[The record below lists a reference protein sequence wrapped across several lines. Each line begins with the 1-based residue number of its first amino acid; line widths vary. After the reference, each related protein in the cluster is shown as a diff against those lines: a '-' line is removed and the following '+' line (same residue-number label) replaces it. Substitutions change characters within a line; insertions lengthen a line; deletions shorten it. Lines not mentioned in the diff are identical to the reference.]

1 MIVGGHS
8 LDGDRI
14 DGVFDDFG
22 VALALL
28 GRFLGVS
35 EADADGVFAAELGVR
50 FMIDFEALV
59 GAIGGFSKITN
70 V

>member
-1 MIVGGHS
+1 MTVGGHS

-35 EADADGVFAAELGVR
+35 EAEAVGVFADVLGVR
-50 FMIDFEALV
+50 LMMDFEALV
-59 GAIGGFSKITN
+59 GAIGGFSKMKID
-70 V
+70 